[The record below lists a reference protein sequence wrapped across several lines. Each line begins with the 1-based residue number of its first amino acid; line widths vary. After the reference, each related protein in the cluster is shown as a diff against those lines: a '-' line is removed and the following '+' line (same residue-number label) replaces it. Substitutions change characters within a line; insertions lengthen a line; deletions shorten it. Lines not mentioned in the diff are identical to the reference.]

1 MVDDSKPES
10 TVDILLGELEVEVD
24 VGTASSPPPPP
35 PSIRPKNSSVPPP
48 PGRSPRSVPPPP
60 PKRSGGTDVIDVAEL
75 EELSEVE
82 EFEVVEAME
91 IAPTPRPHVDE
102 AAAPVNAPMI
112 RDERLPAP
120 HAPVYQASQSDLIAD
135 VSSGE
140 FVEIGP
146 DELVEHVDFSEEM
159 IDAAHDLIAECE
171 SKISSETDNRQ
182 GALLHQQIGRLYEM
196 PLADL
201 PNAIRHFQVAL
212 DKDPSNIAV
221 IQDARRALLNKKR
234 YPAALELYDPEIRLS
249 ADPREK
255 ATLLLEKGLL
265 MQDVLGKP
273 NEARAVLR
281 NAQDLDRANPTILQV
296 LSAHFSSAS
305 AARELDLCL
314 EHSANGVA
322 ADAAHRAAIVSK
334 RAEIVER
341 DLGQRERA
349 IELYETAIRLSVRA
363 PGALSALKR
372 LHHQSGRWR
381 DLGRVL
387 TLEADESSDAQHE
400 AQLRYRIARIQ
411 RQRLGNDA
419 EALAALERAAELA
432 PTDIG
437 VLTELGAIHE
447 RSGRWEALSD
457 VLQRLT
463 QVEKSPRALISLLN
477 RLGTLHQGRLD
488 DSAGAVHW
496 FNAALAIDPLH
507 PPTIRSL
514 EALYEKEGAG
524 DEIIRI
530 RLAEAL
536 HSPVASTRAAAY
548 SRVGE
553 LHATANRID
562 DAITAHG
569 RALAADPSDAT
580 PFKSLVRLL
589 TKSGR
594 HRDLVD
600 LRERAI
606 ADSHDGVEKTA
617 HLFEIGALFEGPL
630 GEPSRAADTYG
641 RILKYAATDL
651 RALGAMQRACE
662 NAERYGELLDAIDL
676 EISATN
682 SAARKRSLQQRAGEI
697 LEHHLGDTTGAIAR
711 YRKVLEGDPK
721 HLPALASLARLYDA
735 AGRWEDLVET
745 LAKELVLK
753 PDVAAQ
759 ISLHQ
764 KLGDLSRH
772 QLGRESDALNH
783 YRAAFE
789 LDRTNRPAA
798 SALLAGLEQ
807 RRDYAAMAK
816 VLGEQASATQAR
828 EERARLHYQVGALF
842 EEHLND
848 NSKALVAYEKALESQ
863 PAHRPSFDALIRL
876 RHSAQNFN
884 ALAKGLAAEAAL
896 SDDSSG
902 AIEALLQE
910 GSVWAHRLGD
920 PRKATAAYER
930 VLEIQATHLGALLA
944 LEHLH
949 RVTSRWSALAA
960 VHAMQARVFVDGG
973 ARIAAL
979 HAEARVRSA
988 HSVGTSDDLRDVYR
1002 AILNLDPE
1010 DALALRA
1017 IGRLALMENAPGHIA
1032 EAEALAAQ
1040 QAQSVASKVAHL
1052 VRLGEVEETMG
1063 RDSALTSYQSALAMD
1078 QSNLAA
1084 TRGLSRL
1091 AEQRDDP
1098 DVLVAAATQ
1107 EATVAGSGE
1116 EAATHL
1122 VRAARIRVERLA
1134 NVDEAI
1140 DDLERALELHPGS
1153 REAARDLSA
1162 ILRRRSDFSRLK
1174 TKLSAAA
1181 SKADA
1186 ERSAELWLESA
1197 GLLSDDMDDRHGAIS
1212 VLDRLLRTMPNHV
1225 PTLQRQAGYF
1235 HDEGQFSEAIALYG
1249 RIVRL
1254 APDSRTLRN
1263 THLELA
1269 RLWDDKLGDSQRSL
1283 VSLQAVLSI
1292 DPTNLRGL
1300 TRLADIHEREG
1311 RTIEA
1316 SEASKRLLL
1325 ACPAADQDRA
1335 AALVRLARLQREQ
1348 GLDAAAS
1355 EALREAV
1362 AIEGPG
1368 SESALE
1374 CKALTKS
1381 TAAWSQYYDALERH
1395 LALLPEDAVKAPTFL
1410 EMGRTLFDQL
1420 EQRSRAIE
1428 LLTDGVRETG
1438 DGTLARELALRL
1450 RSTGEHERSVEVLI
1464 DLATGNPERPE
1475 LWRELATTYDEAGD
1489 PLGARIATQPLA
1501 VLGQLSERDEE
1512 RLRAAPVRPRGTKA
1526 GSLSEELLDRLGS
1539 PTPAQSAA
1547 SDLLRVL
1554 QPALTKLYPP
1564 DFESYDLSSRDK
1576 LAGGRN
1582 PHPFRTLAEH
1592 VAGIFGVEAF
1602 DVYVH
1607 EVRSRG
1613 LAIELASPPAI
1624 IMPAPVLELPESQ
1637 QVFLLAR
1644 SLAHIARGFPA
1655 TEKLT
1660 PRELEVLLA
1669 SAARNVQERYGTGL
1683 TNEDILDEQAKRIYK
1698 ALPRRSRKA
1707 MEEAARIYVDAGRV
1721 DFARWVRGAER
1732 TATRAAS
1739 LVSDDLNGSV
1749 EVLRRTERDLSVS
1762 EGEELVRSS
1771 DVVRDLVVFWASK
1784 AGMHLRRHMGIIK

>member
-1 MVDDSKPES
+1 M
-10 TVDILLGELEVEVD
+10 
-24 VGTASSPPPPP
+24 PPPPP
-35 PSIRPKNSSVPPP
+35 PS
-48 PGRSPRSVPPPP
+48 
-60 PKRSGGTDVIDVAEL
+60 SGNTNVIDVAEL
-75 EELSEVE
+75 EEISEEEVE
-82 EFEVVEAME
+82 ELEISADVPLQVDSERAGAGPVDIRPVEP
-91 IAPTPRPHVDE
+91 APV
-102 AAAPVNAPMI
+102 AAAVLAEVEELRDAPPSV
-112 RDERLPAP
+112 ESA
-120 HAPVYQASQSDLIAD
+120 LIAD

-140 FVEIGP
+140 FVEIAP
-146 DELVEHVDFSEEM
+146 DELVDDGQILRDDDRRRPGSYRGVRVE
-159 IDAAHDLIAECE
+159 DLG
-171 SKISSETDNRQ
+171 ETDDRQ

-201 PNAIRHFQVAL
+201 PNAIRHFQIAL
-212 DKDPSNIAV
+212 KKDPSNIAV
-221 IQDARRALLNKKR
+221 IQDARRALLNKKS
-234 YPAALELYDPEIRLS
+234 YVAALELYDPEIRLS

-265 MQDVLGKP
+265 LQDTMGKAK
-273 NEARAVLR
+273 EARPVLR

-296 LSAHFSSAS
+296 LAAHFNDSKSAS
-305 AARELDLCL
+305 ELDACL

-322 ADAAHRAAIVSK
+322 ADAGHRAAIVAR

-349 IELYETAIRLSVRA
+349 IELYETAIRLSIHA

-381 DLGRVL
+381 DLSRVL
-387 TLEADESSDAQHE
+387 TLEADESRDAQHE

-447 RSGRWEALSD
+447 RAGRSEALSD

-477 RLGTLHQGRLD
+477 RLGSLHQGRVE
-488 DSAGAVHW
+488 AVAIHW

-507 PPTIRSL
+507 PPTLRSL
-514 EALYEKEGAG
+514 EALYEKQGLGE
-524 DEIIRI
+524 EIIRI
-530 RLAEAL
+530 RLAEAQ
-536 HSPVASTRAAAY
+536 HSLVASTRAAAY

-553 LHATANRID
+553 LHAAAGRID
-562 DAITAHG
+562 EAITAHG
-569 RALAADPSDAT
+569 RALAADPSDGT

-589 TKSGR
+589 TKSAR

-606 ADSHDGVEKTA
+606 ADSPDDAEKTA

-641 RILKYAATDL
+641 RILKFAPTDL

-662 NAERYGELLDAIDL
+662 NAERYDELLGAIDL
-676 EISATN
+676 EITATKN
-682 SAARKRSLQQRAGEI
+682 LPRTRSLQQRAGEI
-697 LEHHLGDTTGAIAR
+697 LEHHLADATGAIAR
-711 YRKVLEGDPK
+711 YRKVLEGDAQ
-721 HLPALASLARLYDA
+721 HLPAIASLARLYDA

-745 LAKELVLK
+745 LGKELALK
-753 PDVAAQ
+753 PDVPAQ

-764 KLGDLSRH
+764 KLGDLCRH
-772 QLGRESDALNH
+772 QLGRESDALDH
-783 YRAAFE
+783 YRSAFE

-807 RRDYAAMAK
+807 RRDYAAMTT
-816 VLGEQASATQAR
+816 VLEEQASATVAH
-828 EERARLHYQVGALF
+828 EERARLFCQVGALF

-848 NSKALVAYEKALESQ
+848 HSKALAAYDKALESL
-863 PAHRPSFDALIRL
+863 PAHRPSIDALIRL
-876 RHSAQNFN
+876 RYGAKNFN
-884 ALAKGLAAEAAL
+884 ALVKGFAAEAAL
-896 SDDSSG
+896 SDDPARSVD
-902 AIEALLQE
+902 ALLQE
-910 GSVWAHRLGD
+910 GAVWAHRLDD
-920 PRKATAAYER
+920 PRKASAAYER
-930 VLEIQATHLGALLA
+930 VLEIQPTHLGALLA
-944 LEHLH
+944 LESLH
-949 RVTSRWSALAA
+949 RATSRWDSLAA

-979 HAEARVRSA
+979 HAEARVRAS
-988 HSVGTSDDLRDVYR
+988 HGVGDTEELRRVYR
-1002 AILNLDPE
+1002 AVLNLDPE

-1017 IGRLALMENAPGHIA
+1017 MERLALVENAPLYIA

-1052 VRLGEVEETMG
+1052 VRLGEVEESLG
-1063 RDSALTSYQSALAMD
+1063 RESALKSYQSALSMD
-1078 QSNLAA
+1078 RGNLAA

-1091 AEQRDDP
+1091 AERHNDP
-1098 DVLVAAATQ
+1098 DVLLAAATQ
-1107 EATVAGSGE
+1107 EATVSSSGE
-1116 EAATHL
+1116 EAAAHL
-1122 VRAARIRVERLA
+1122 VRAAHIRVERLA
-1134 NVDEAI
+1134 DVDGAI
-1140 DDLERALELHPGS
+1140 EDLEKALELHPGS
-1153 REAARDLSA
+1153 RDAARDLSA
-1162 ILRRRSDFSRLK
+1162 VLRRRSNFARLK
-1174 TKLSAAA
+1174 STLSAAA
-1181 SKADA
+1181 AKAEA
-1186 ERSAELWLESA
+1186 ERSAELWLECA
-1197 GLLSDDMDDRHGAIS
+1197 GLLSDDLDDRHGAIS

-1225 PTLQRQAGYF
+1225 PTLVRQAGYF
-1235 HDEGQFSEAIALYG
+1235 HDEEQYSEAIALYG

-1311 RTIEA
+1311 RPLEA
-1316 SEASKRLLL
+1316 TEAAKRLLL
-1325 ACPAADQDRA
+1325 ACPSADEERA
-1335 AALVRLARLQREQ
+1335 AALLRLARLQREQ

-1381 TAAWSQYYDALERH
+1381 TAAWSQYYDALEQH
-1395 LALLPEDAVKAPTFL
+1395 LGHLSADDLRAPTFL

-1420 EQRSRAIE
+1420 EQRTRAIE
-1428 LLTDGVRETG
+1428 VLTDGVRETG
-1438 DGTLARELALRL
+1438 DATLARELALRL

-1464 DLATGNPERPE
+1464 NLATHKPERAE
-1475 LWRELATTYDEAGD
+1475 LWRELATTYEEAGD

-1501 VLGQLSERDEE
+1501 VLGQLSERDEI
-1512 RLRAAPVRPRGTKA
+1512 RLQAAPIRPLGTKA
-1526 GSLSEELLDRLGS
+1526 GSLGEALLDRLGS
-1539 PTPAQSAA
+1539 PSPAQSAA
-1547 SDLLRVL
+1547 SELLRVL

-1576 LAGGRN
+1576 LASGRN
-1582 PHPFRTLAEH
+1582 AHPFRTLAEH
-1592 VAGIFGVEAF
+1592 VAGVFGVDSF

-1669 SAARNVQERYGTGL
+1669 SAARNVQESFGTGL
-1683 TNEDILDEQAKRIYK
+1683 TSEDILDEQAKRIYK

-1707 MEEAARIYVDAGRV
+1707 MEEAARAYVDAGRV
-1721 DFARWVRGAER
+1721 DFSRWVRGAER

-1739 LVSDDLNGSV
+1739 LVSDDLHGAI

-1762 EGEELVRSS
+1762 EGEELVRTS

-1784 AGMHLRRHMGIIK
+1784 PGMHLRRHMGLIT